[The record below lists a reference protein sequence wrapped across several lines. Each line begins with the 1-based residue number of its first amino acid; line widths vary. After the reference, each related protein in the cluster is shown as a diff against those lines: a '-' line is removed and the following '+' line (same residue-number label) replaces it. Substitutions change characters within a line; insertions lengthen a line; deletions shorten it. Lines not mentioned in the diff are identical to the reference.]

1 METRLILIFA
11 AVMLVIL
18 YAVGSGLFIDN
29 SGWYQSLNRPQWQP
43 PDIVFGLIWPY
54 NFLILGISAVTVM
67 KTGELR
73 TSVIFL
79 VFLAASIFSALSWAY
94 FFYKPHE
101 LVMASTALGFAAA
114 LTIPL
119 VIMTFQKSTLVGLLL
134 TPYQGWLI
142 IATILSFSYSRL
154 N

>member
-1 METRLILIFA
+1 MEARSLMIIA
-11 AVMLVIL
+11 AVILVFL
-18 YAVGSGLFIDN
+18 YALGSGLFMDN

-67 KTGELR
+67 KSGELGR
-73 TSVIFL
+73 SVIFL
-79 VFLAASIFSALSWAY
+79 VFLTASICSALSWAY
-94 FFYKPHE
+94 FFYKPHD
-101 LVMASTALGFAAA
+101 LTLASIALGLAAT

-119 VIMTFQKSTLVGLLL
+119 VVLTFQKNTLVGLLL
-134 TPYQGWLI
+134 MPYQGWLI
-142 IATILSFSYSRL
+142 TATLLSVSYSRL